1 MQKAVDANT
10 QNMVAVQT
18 VTLLQPDLNF
28 KAVFV
33 SPTSL
38 VAVLMV

>member
-1 MQKAVDANT
+1 MRKAVDANT
-10 QNMVAVQT
+10 QNMVVVQT

-28 KAVFV
+28 KAVLV
-33 SPTSL
+33 SPISL